1 MPAPRAALWTAAPAS
16 QTGHRGWQGRAA
28 GSAASPARRDVMLL
42 GHPHR
47 PARFAPGH
55 CRCCPSSA
63 TCLLHGDQGQRQV
76 NYPRGALGYGRCRQV
91 KVGEPAAAGSR
102 SKGARHER
110 RRWEAVVMVDGQGV
124 LDRPDRLRR
133 YRRRGPRRRALD
145 RGDPAGGVPG
155 PGAQAPFPQEAP
167 LPGPGE
173 LAHSDLI
180 FTCHALQHR
189 PGSDRTGR
197 ALPGAADADAVWLVA
212 GVRGPRRRRL
222 PAGPAGLR

>member
-42 GHPHR
+42 EHPHR

-91 KVGEPAAAGSR
+91 KVGEPAAARSR
-102 SKGARHER
+102 SKGARRER

-133 YRRRGPRRRALD
+133 YRQRGPRRRALD

-155 PGAQAPFPQEAP
+155 PGAQAP
-167 LPGPGE
+167 LP
-173 LAHSDLI
+173 
-180 FTCHALQHR
+180 
-189 PGSDRTGR
+189 PGSPAAWPRR
-197 ALPGAADADAVWLVA
+197 AGALRPDLHLPRPAAPARIRPHGACASQRRRRGCRLA